1 MKYMLLIHHNPNFM
15 DDPPEPMDQIGAEV
29 GRLIDELTASGEWV
43 AGEGLADVSQAKVVR
58 VRGGV
63 PAVTDGPYLVS
74 CAGNSLKKA

>member
-43 AGEGLADVSQAKVVR
+43 
-58 VRGGV
+58 GG
-63 PAVTDGPYLVS
+63 
-74 CAGNSLKKA
+74 